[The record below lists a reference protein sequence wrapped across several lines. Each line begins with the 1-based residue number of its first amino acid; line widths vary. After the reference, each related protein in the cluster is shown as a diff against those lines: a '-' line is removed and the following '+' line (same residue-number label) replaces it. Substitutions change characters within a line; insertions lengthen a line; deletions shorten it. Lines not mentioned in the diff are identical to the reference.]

1 MSKPG
6 PEEPEVNP
14 FIPKFISKTPWYR
27 KKDLEKSD
35 TPDDYLAHQRI
46 NFEQEPVDHSLPQA
60 GKGINDEFE
69 NTDESGSIKK
79 FSDWDSKRDR
89 WHGYDADDWSKT
101 MIDWN
106 SRKQKLD
113 KSIDIEND
121 SDDTDY
127 ELEAI
132 ELGLTLGDFK
142 STVREDPHEQ
152 TIRDRGDVPS
162 YILGISATSDKISY
176 DPKSRVTVDPAKGI
190 LNDKNQFVRH
200 LTGDA
205 KDLEDDQK
213 FAWEQNQDYE
223 NMKQKELLQEQLSK
237 KMADP
242 SALLEEIEVPVDL
255 GLSLEASPTLMMLKA
270 KDMKEKQKAIAQE
283 KRLALLEMYGG
294 NEYEQAP
301 ELKEVKEYS
310 AATSNSS
317 SKR

>member
-1 MSKPG
+1 MSKPD
-6 PEEPEVNP
+6 PEDPQVNP

-27 KKDLEKSD
+27 KKDLDNSAA
-35 TPDDYLAHQRI
+35 PDDYLAHQRI
-46 NFEQEPVDHSLPQA
+46 NSEQEPVDHSLPQA
-60 GKGINDEFE
+60 GRGINDEFE
-69 NTDESGSIKK
+69 KTADSSSIKK

-89 WHGYDADDWSKT
+89 WHGYDADDWNKT
-101 MIDWN
+101 MSDW
-106 SRKQKLD
+106 SSKKQKLD
-113 KSIDIEND
+113 KSIDIAND

-142 STVREDPHEQ
+142 SNVREDPHEQ

-205 KDLEDDQK
+205 KDLEDVQK
-213 FAWEQNQDYE
+213 FAWEQNREYE
-223 NMKQKELLQEQLSK
+223 DLKQKELLQEQLSK
-237 KMADP
+237 KMTDP
-242 SALLEEIEVPVDL
+242 SARLEEIEVPVNL

-270 KDMKEKQKAIAQE
+270 KDMKDKQKTIAQE
-283 KRLALLEMYGG
+283 KRMALLEMYGG
-294 NEYEQAP
+294 HEYKQDS
-301 ELKEVKEYS
+301 ELKEVKE
-310 AATSNSS
+310 SS
-317 SKR
+317 IPKSEGSS